1 MTAMGRLTMIGVV
14 VLVALTTCTVALASR
29 GDPKQALTKADQG
42 RAGAMLLRKTD
53 LAAGFA
59 AHPSGNSSGAYCQAT
74 DESDLTVTGK
84 AESPAYTLL
93 APPRFFFV
101 ASEVSIYRTVGQA
114 LVSWRRNTS
123 PAGEAC
129 ARSELGDSLS
139 SGAPKLRSFA
149 RESFPKVAPLT
160 AAYRFTASLDS
171 AGRAVT
177 LYFDVVALQQ
187 GRAQVAVVVASAGG
201 PLARSETLQFAR
213 LTAKRMATA
222 MKGA

>member
-1 MTAMGRLTMIGVV
+1 
-14 VLVALTTCTVALASR
+14 
-29 GDPKQALTKADQG
+29 
-42 RAGAMLLRKTD
+42 
-53 LAAGFA
+53 
-59 AHPSGNSSGAYCQAT
+59 
-74 DESDLTVTGK
+74 
-84 AESPAYTLL
+84 
-93 APPRFFFV
+93 
-101 ASEVSIYRTVGQA
+101 
-114 LVSWRRNTS
+114 
-123 PAGEAC
+123 
-129 ARSELGDSLS
+129 
-139 SGAPKLRSFA
+139 LRSFA